1 MKTIQEIKDEFA
13 LRGEPLIIIDDG
25 DFFIGS
31 SQQLKDCFGIDTV
44 ELSDWCDHFES
55 KYEVIV

>member
-31 SQQLKDCFGIDTV
+31 SQQLEDCFGIDPV
-44 ELSDWCDHFES
+44 ELADWCETQNS
-55 KYEVIV
+55 KYEVII